1 VKHTK
6 EMRGGVAR
14 RVSALGLAATALV
27 PACGNPGDAPVPS
40 VETVEAYFT
49 IPARSSVSIRGNV
62 AEIQV
67 YQPADD
73 LRRGGSLWAKVG
85 PYIYLFSDGTRRLFE
100 EQPGIGGLRV
110 VTLTTGGDEI
120 ARATLPSAA
129 LNDVTWRRA
138 LNISGRARRDGT
150 DQPVVLEELVRW
162 GEDHT
167 DFEYSP
173 EYTRSR

>member
-1 VKHTK
+1 
-6 EMRGGVAR
+6 MNR
-14 RVSALGLAATALV
+14 LAVLSLATALLV
-27 PACGNPGDAPVPS
+27 PACGGASDAPVPS
-40 VETVEAYFT
+40 AETVEGYFT
-49 IPARSSVSIRGNV
+49 IPARSSVRISGNV
-62 AEIQV
+62 VELQV
-67 YQPADD
+67 YQSAED

-85 PYIYLFSDGTRRLFE
+85 PYIYLFSDATRRLFE

-110 VTLTTGGDEI
+110 VTLTAGGDEI

-129 LNDVTWRRA
+129 LNDITWRRA
-138 LNISGRARRDGT
+138 LNVAGRARRDGT